1 MLPDD
6 ALEEIV
12 VNWLR
17 NPPPS
22 SNTPVR
28 YSQMLVSFANR
39 LEAYPCGVA
48 ALYRRIRRSDTSAN
62 TTRLDQTRYS
72 RLGSYGTQAPT

>member
-72 RLGSYGTQAPT
+72 RLGSYGTKAPT